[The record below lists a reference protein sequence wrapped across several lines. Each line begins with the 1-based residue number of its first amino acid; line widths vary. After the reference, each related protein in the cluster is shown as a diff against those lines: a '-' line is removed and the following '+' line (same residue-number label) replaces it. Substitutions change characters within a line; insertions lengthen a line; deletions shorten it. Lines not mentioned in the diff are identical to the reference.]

1 MRSFVSLTARLRG
14 TIVPIL
20 VLSLSL
26 VVARGAVAMDDA
38 AAEPSLATAPVGV
51 PVAISGTLL
60 GTLDGGLAVQET
72 GSTDAVAFPVVDA
85 ERLTVTRG
93 GDEANLGLLQAG
105 DSVSMTIDGLTGRVL
120 RVDAQAAAGSR
131 FAPSNEVGLL
141 AALGLVAAA
150 ALLTARL
157 RRPQP
162 LAAAAARRPLADA
175 VATRAAVAGQ
185 GAIARVLETPRAA
198 RASVR
203 G

>member
-38 AAEPSLATAPVGV
+38 PAAEPSFATAPVGI

-60 GTLDGGLAVQET
+60 GTIDGGLAVQES
-72 GSTDAVAFPVVDA
+72 GSTEAVAFPVVDA
-85 ERLTVTRG
+85 ERLTITRG
-93 GDEANLGLLQAG
+93 GEDVEIGLLRAG
-105 DSVSMTIDGLTGRVL
+105 DAVSMTVDGLTGRVL
-120 RVDAQAAAGSR
+120 RVDAHAAAGSR

-141 AALGLVAAA
+141 ASLGLVAAA
-150 ALLTARL
+150 ALLTVRL

-162 LAAAAARRPLADA
+162 LAVAAARRPLADA
-175 VATRAAVAGQ
+175 VTTRAVAGQ
-185 GAIARVLETPRAA
+185 DAISRVLDAPRPA